1 MVACFCFFNAN
12 LGDYPLVSLVVSSRA
27 SRSVVGFL
35 YALAYSRKV
44 SVSVRKPLAYV
55 DVAEHFFERSVWP
68 FVALFKVQAR
78 LVFIRLVVDRL
89 LHKAV

>member
-1 MVACFCFFNAN
+1 M
-12 LGDYPLVSLVVSSRA
+12 
-27 SRSVVGFL
+27 
-35 YALAYSRKV
+35 
-44 SVSVRKPLAYV
+44 SVSEPLADV